1 MKKKDIV
8 AKALQTVNKLVEA
21 DGIPLNICDDFRVL
35 ITMVQRINQ
44 IEFITVNREFNIDK
58 VPESATVNAVS
69 TSENIYRDSSSEVK
83 SI

>member
-35 ITMVQRINQ
+35 IAMVQRINQ

-69 TSENIYRDSSSEVK
+69 TSENIYRDSSS
-83 SI
+83 

>member
-21 DGIPLNICDDFRVL
+21 EGIPLNICDDFRVL
-35 ITMVQRINQ
+35 IAMVQRINQ

-58 VPESATVNAVS
+58 VPENATVTAVS
-69 TSENIYRDSSSEVK
+69 TKENIYRESGS
-83 SI
+83 

>member
-21 DGIPLNICDDFRVL
+21 EGIPLNICDDFRVL

-44 IEFITVNREFNIDK
+44 IEFVTVNREFNIDK

-69 TSENIYRDSSSEVK
+69 TSENIYRDSSS
-83 SI
+83 

>member
-69 TSENIYRDSSSEVK
+69 TLENIYRDSSS
-83 SI
+83 

>member
-21 DGIPLNICDDFRVL
+21 EGIPPNICDDFRVL

-58 VPESATVNAVS
+58 VPESATVTGVS
-69 TSENIYRDSSSEVK
+69 TSENIYRDSSS
-83 SI
+83 

>member
-69 TSENIYRDSSSEVK
+69 TS
-83 SI
+83 

>member
-21 DGIPLNICDDFRVL
+21 EGIPLNICDDFRVL
-35 ITMVQRINQ
+35 IAMVQRINQ

-69 TSENIYRDSSSEVK
+69 TSENIYRDSSS
-83 SI
+83 

>member
-21 DGIPLNICDDFRVL
+21 EGIPLNICDDFRVL
-35 ITMVQRINQ
+35 IAMVQRINQ

-58 VPESATVNAVS
+58 VPESATVTAVS
-69 TSENIYRDSSSEVK
+69 TKENIYRDSNS
-83 SI
+83 

>member
-58 VPESATVNAVS
+58 VPESATVSAVS
-69 TSENIYRDSSSEVK
+69 TSENIYRDSSS
-83 SI
+83 

>member
-69 TSENIYRDSSSEVK
+69 TSENIYRDSSS
-83 SI
+83 

>member
-35 ITMVQRINQ
+35 ITIVQRINQ

-69 TSENIYRDSSSEVK
+69 TSENIYRDSSS
-83 SI
+83 

>member
-44 IEFITVNREFNIDK
+44 IEFVTVNREFNIDK

-69 TSENIYRDSSSEVK
+69 TSENIYRDSSS
-83 SI
+83 

>member
-21 DGIPLNICDDFRVL
+21 EGIPLNICDDFRVL
-35 ITMVQRINQ
+35 IAMVQRINQ

-58 VPESATVNAVS
+58 VPENATVTGVS
-69 TSENIYRDSSSEVK
+69 TKENIYRESGS
-83 SI
+83 

>member
-1 MKKKDIV
+1 MRKKDII

-35 ITMVQRINQ
+35 ITMVQKINQ

-69 TSENIYRDSSSEVK
+69 TSENIYRDSSS
-83 SI
+83 

>member
-21 DGIPLNICDDFRVL
+21 EGIPLNICDDFRVL
-35 ITMVQRINQ
+35 IAMVQRINQ

-58 VPESATVNAVS
+58 VPENATVTGVS
-69 TSENIYRDSSSEVK
+69 TKENIYRESRS
-83 SI
+83 

>member
-69 TSENIYRDSSSEVK
+69 TSENIHRDSSS
-83 SI
+83 

>member
-21 DGIPLNICDDFRVL
+21 EGIPLNICDDFRVL
-35 ITMVQRINQ
+35 IAMVQRINQ

-58 VPESATVNAVS
+58 VPESATVTAVS
-69 TSENIYRDSSSEVK
+69 TKENIYRESGS
-83 SI
+83 

>member
-8 AKALQTVNKLVEA
+8 AKALKTVNKLVEA

-69 TSENIYRDSSSEVK
+69 TSENIYRDSSS
-83 SI
+83 

>member
-58 VPESATVNAVS
+58 VPENATVTAVS
-69 TSENIYRDSSSEVK
+69 TKENIYRDSSS
-83 SI
+83 

>member
-21 DGIPLNICDDFRVL
+21 EGIPLNICDDFRVL

-69 TSENIYRDSSSEVK
+69 TSENIYRDSSS
-83 SI
+83 

>member
-21 DGIPLNICDDFRVL
+21 EGIPLNICDDFRVL

-58 VPESATVNAVS
+58 VPESATVTGVS
-69 TSENIYRDSSSEVK
+69 TSENIYRDSSS
-83 SI
+83 

>member
-21 DGIPLNICDDFRVL
+21 EGIPLNICDDFRVL

-44 IEFITVNREFNIDK
+44 IEFVTVNREFNIDK
-58 VPESATVNAVS
+58 VPESATVTAVS
-69 TSENIYRDSSSEVK
+69 TKENIYRESGS
-83 SI
+83 